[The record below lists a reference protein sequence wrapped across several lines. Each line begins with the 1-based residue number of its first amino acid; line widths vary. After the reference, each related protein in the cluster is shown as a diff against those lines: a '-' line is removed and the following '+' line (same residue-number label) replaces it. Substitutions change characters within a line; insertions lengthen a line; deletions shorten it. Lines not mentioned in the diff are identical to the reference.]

1 LYENSGN
8 RENAVQNPATGI
20 LYKVRGFFII
30 RKRQGSSPENKKELC
45 PEMEKMMRYIDMHCD
60 TLGSA
65 LAQKTKTF
73 LELDHTMV
81 DGLRLQQAEAGA
93 QFFAMFLPQRNDP
106 DWFGLEEMPPAE
118 ALMRK
123 MYDIFRHTMEQCSDR
138 FAAAHNAEELKQN
151 QDAGKISAFLT
162 IENGSLID
170 GKMDKIRE
178 IYDLGVRLV
187 TLTWNDDNCL
197 GHCHSQKP
205 EEMSRGLTGFGKEAV
220 RYMQELGILVDV
232 SHLSDG
238 GFRDVAEAS
247 RRSGV
252 PFVASH
258 SNCRALAPATRNLT
272 DAMIRELAECGGVA
286 GLNLEPTFLNEDE
299 MDKVSRIERIC
310 DHAMHLIDRGG
321 IECVGL
327 GTDFDGIS
335 GEFEISDCT
344 KLPLLFDA
352 LRKRGLSE
360 DAVEQIAY
368 QNTAR
373 VIRDGMR

>member
-1 LYENSGN
+1 MCPEVLAELAGLIAILDTLYDTPSPTIDGYTDFIFRN
-8 RENAVQNPATGI
+8 RYGDLLNPHSLNRAI
-20 LYKVRGFFII
+20 ERII
-30 RKRQGSSPENKKELC
+30 RD
-45 PEMEKMMRYIDMHCD
+45 Y
-60 TLGSA
+60 
-65 LAQKTKTF
+65 
-73 LELDHTMV
+73 
-81 DGLRLQQAEAGA
+81 
-93 QFFAMFLPQRNDP
+93 
-106 DWFGLEEMPPAE
+106 
-118 ALMRK
+118 
-123 MYDIFRHTMEQCSDR
+123 
-138 FAAAHNAEELKQN
+138 NAEELKQN

-272 DAMIRELAECGGVA
+272 DAMIRELAECGGS
-286 GLNLEPTFLNEDE
+286 P
-299 MDKVSRIERIC
+299 
-310 DHAMHLIDRGG
+310 
-321 IECVGL
+321 
-327 GTDFDGIS
+327 
-335 GEFEISDCT
+335 
-344 KLPLLFDA
+344 
-352 LRKRGLSE
+352 
-360 DAVEQIAY
+360 Y
-368 QNTAR
+368 
-373 VIRDGMR
+373 GMNWIV

>member
-1 LYENSGN
+1 MYENSGN

-65 LAQKTKTF
+65 LAQKTETF

-106 DWFGLEEMPPAE
+106 DWFGLEEMPPVE

-123 MYDIFRHTMEQCSDR
+123 MYDIFCHTMEQYGDR

-151 QDAGKISAFLT
+151 QNAEKISAFLT
-162 IENGSLID
+162 IENGALID

-197 GHCHSQKP
+197 GHCHSKKS

-238 GFRDVAEAS
+238 GFWDVAEAS

-272 DAMIRELAECGGVA
+272 DEMIRELAECGGVA

-299 MDKVSRIERIC
+299 TDKVSRIERIC